1 MNKDELNE
9 RVNIQGEKKH
19 YWHATDEQCS
29 IEPVNE
35 DELNEREY
43 IQGKKNY
50 FWNVIDYY
58 DSIENTMNE
67 DQLNE
72 RVNIQGKKNHYWH
85 ATDDHCSRVNG
96 SNMCDRHKCNSKCN
110 VRPEVTGVEGT
121 DGVTNQLRE
130 IQVQLQNKEVPHES
144 NIVACK
150 DFQKVLQLAT
160 GEYINLHGDCDV
172 IFLPGVSNTS
182 MVISKDNYKNINDK
196 EKFLFYNLKQMYI
209 QLEMLKNN
217 SNYSA
222 LNGSAGFDCSS
233 ALFSGYNVIEVIMKN
248 YMDILYSFEGN
259 GLTSS
264 EIKYQKYFLLFL
276 ILPFI
281 KWVINSNM
289 PLCSERTIE
298 VFTEYYCDEI
308 YFEEKLA
315 ELKSILALKR

>member
-35 DELNEREY
+35 DELNERAY

-58 DSIENTMNE
+58 DSIENTLNE

-72 RVNIQGKKNHYWH
+72 RVNILGKKNHYWH
-85 ATDDHCSRVNG
+85 ATDDNCSRVNG
-96 SNMCDRHKCNSKCN
+96 SNMCGRHNCNSICN
-110 VRPEVTGVEGT
+110 VSSEA
-121 DGVTNQLRE
+121 
-130 IQVQLQNKEVPHES
+130 KEVPHES
-144 NIVACK
+144 NIVAAK

-172 IFLPGVSNTS
+172 IFLPGVSNTGT
-182 MVISKDNYKNINDK
+182 VIKKDNYKNINDK
-196 EKFLFYNLKQMYI
+196 EKFLYYNLKQMYI

-217 SNYSA
+217 PNYSI
-222 LNGSAGFDCSS
+222 LNGSSGFDCST

-281 KWVINSNM
+281 RWVINSNM
-289 PLCSERTIE
+289 PLSSDRTIE